1 MTMTKC
7 RSCCHCWSELVVVT
21 EKGVL
26 EGPHSRDFGAALRFL
41 GRRKAKHT
49 LRGLALFAKDE
60 RYDGRC

>member
-1 MTMTKC
+1 M
-7 RSCCHCWSELVVVT
+7 VVT

-60 RYDGRC
+60 RYDGRCY